1 MTSPDSSDAQAQRD
15 TNRQG
20 WSERAAERGAYR
32 DLSVVHLRALAEA
45 ILES

>member
-15 TNRQG
+15 ANRQG
-20 WSERAAERGAYR
+20 WSERAAERGAYHAKI
-32 DLSVVHLRALAEA
+32 VVHLRALAEA